1 MAILINKESKVL
13 VQGITGKEGSFHTK
27 QMKEYGTNIVAG
39 TSPGKQGQEVAGVP
53 VYDSVEEAVKNH
65 DINASILFVPA
76 RFAKDAIFEAI
87 AGGIKLI
94 VVLTEHIPLHE
105 ELAILN
111 YAKENNA
118 IIAGPNTYGLMSPGK
133 CKLGIMPSHIYMPG
147 NVGIMSRSGTLS
159 YEVARTLT
167 QSGIGQSTIV
177 GRGGDRMV
185 GLSCTDVF
193 KMFEEDEETKA
204 VVLIGEIG
212 GSDEE
217 DSAEFISKMKK
228 PVIAYI
234 AGKHA
239 PVGKTMGH
247 AGAIVERGK
256 GTYQG
261 KVNSLQNAGALIA
274 QQIWD
279 VAELVKKVL

>member
-1 MAILINKESKVL
+1 
-13 VQGITGKEGSFHTK
+13 
-27 QMKEYGTNIVAG
+27 
-39 TSPGKQGQEVAGVP
+39 
-53 VYDSVEEAVKNH
+53 
-65 DINASILFVPA
+65 
-76 RFAKDAIFEAI
+76 
-87 AGGIKLI
+87 
-94 VVLTEHIPLHE
+94 
-105 ELAILN
+105 
-111 YAKENNA
+111 
-118 IIAGPNTYGLMSPGK
+118 
-133 CKLGIMPSHIYMPG
+133 MPSHIYMPG

>member
-228 PVIAYI
+228 TGYSLYSW
-234 AGKHA
+234 
-239 PVGKTMGH
+239 KT
-247 AGAIVERGK
+247 RSSWK
-256 GTYQG
+256 DNGTCW
-261 KVNSLQNAGALIA
+261 S
-274 QQIWD
+274 D
-279 VAELVKKVL
+279 C